1 MTNRDKRPYVPPV
14 KKITLSESNPKLR
27 VIAIVVCLLIAG
39 AALAIGLTGLLNR
52 DSGWQVVEST
62 SSQRNLSGEFIL
74 RYDFSRSG
82 ANAPADRRT
91 LSQLYTEVMEH
102 AYAVFST
109 AEVGSGGLAD
119 INASP
124 NEAVAVDPVLY
135 DALETVRRS
144 GSRYLYLAPAYVEYN
159 RVFRAETPEI
169 AAQYDPSRD
178 AELAGY
184 LRQIASF
191 ASNPA
196 HVNVELLG
204 ENRVCLQ
211 VSEDYLAF
219 AETNEIDGFLDF
231 GWTKNA
237 FVTDY
242 VAEQMLQ
249 KGYTAGYITSYD
261 GFTRN
266 LDDAGSY
273 SINVFSRLDNAVNLP
288 AVLEYTGPVSLVVL
302 KDYGMTEQDSRRYRA
317 LPDGSVVTAML
328 DPADGRS
335 KSAVHDLLCCS
346 KELSCAELLL
356 QAAPYY
362 VADMWDSN
370 ALQTLEEKGIHAV
383 WSEDTVLHRTDA
395 ELRLLPNQ
403 DCAVPY
409 TIAP

>member
-169 AAQYDPSRD
+169 AAQYVPSRD
-178 AELAGY
+178 AELADY

-288 AVLEYTGPVSLVVL
+288 AVLEYTGPMSLVVL